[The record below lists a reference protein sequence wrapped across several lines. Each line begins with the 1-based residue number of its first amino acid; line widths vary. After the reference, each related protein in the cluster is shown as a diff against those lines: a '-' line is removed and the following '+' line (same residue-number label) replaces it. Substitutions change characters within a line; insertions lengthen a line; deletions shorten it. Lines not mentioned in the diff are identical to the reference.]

1 MASKPLSPEEIVKMK
16 RAGRLGAETL
26 NYIEKYLRIGMTT
39 KEIDV
44 LVHDY
49 MLSHG
54 AVPATLGYHGWPTS
68 CCTSINEVVCHGV
81 PNEKDVLKEGDI
93 INIDVTAK
101 LDGFFGDTSRTYM
114 MGKVSD
120 QARDLVDAAK
130 LAMEAGIK
138 AITPNGVTGDIGF
151 EINKLATRRGYSTIK
166 DIGGHGIGRTFHD
179 EPFVPAWGKKGKG
192 DRLRPFTCI
201 TVEPMLNEGTDEHE
215 EHDVPGTTI
224 KWYTTADKKLSAQF
238 EHTVLITD
246 TGYEIL
252 TLP

>member
-39 KEIDV
+39 KEIDQ

-101 LDGFFGDTSRTYM
+101 LDGFFGDTSRTYL
-114 MGKVSD
+114 MGKVTD

-130 LAMEAGIK
+130 VAMEAGIK

-151 EINKLATRRGYSTIK
+151 EINKIATRRGYSTIK

-201 TVEPMLNEGTDEHE
+201 TVEPMLNEGTDEHD